1 MKPVGWFILAKCF
14 QCKSTSLDLLFEF
27 ETNVNQERNAGF
39 GVWRGLLTTDHTVQF
54 VLGGDNHVYS
64 RENLI
69 TIN

>member
-1 MKPVGWFILAKCF
+1 MNLKQMLIKREM
-14 QCKSTSLDLLFEF
+14 LDLEGPPD
-27 ETNVNQERNAGF
+27 Q
-39 GVWRGLLTTDHTVQF
+39 TTDHTVQF